1 MNVSRSG
8 RVRKKSKFLLDSEFH
23 TPKESVIQG
32 LSELDSKLSRSTP
45 SSHLTSEDTSNENHV
60 LSDKRKL
67 EENLLPIL
75 RLILNFLL
83 LYSEENILV
92 KSVIFK

>member
-75 RLILNFLL
+75 RLIFLL